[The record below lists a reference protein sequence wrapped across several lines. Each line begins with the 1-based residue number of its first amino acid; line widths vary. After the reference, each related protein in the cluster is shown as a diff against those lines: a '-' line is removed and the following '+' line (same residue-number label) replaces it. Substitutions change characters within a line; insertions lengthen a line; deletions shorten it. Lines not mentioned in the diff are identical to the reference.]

1 MLVAT
6 MCLQNSQ
13 RLQADPATPVLH
25 EYTYES
31 ACADL
36 LTEWRPCPSLLRNGC
51 LRRLLRDRPR
61 PPRRPARRR
70 RCRL

>member
-13 RLQADPATPVLH
+13 RPRLQADPATPVLH

-36 LTEWRPCPSLLRNGC
+36 LTEGPPSRVAHLQELRTTALWRRW
-51 LRRLLRDRPR
+51 R
-61 PPRRPARRR
+61 
-70 RCRL
+70 